1 MEERL
6 NELEKRISKLE
17 KIEKRRKTFAL
28 VKFII
33 VIALIGV
40 VAYGGY
46 VLYQKVEETIKPYKK
61 IVEQYN
67 KADEKINSIKDLFK

>member
-17 KIEKRRKTFAL
+17 KINKRRKTFAI
-28 VKFII
+28 VKLII
-33 VIALIGV
+33 VLILIAGL
-40 VAYGGY
+40 AYGGY
-46 VLYQKVEETIKPYKK
+46 RLYQKVDETIKPYKK